1 MRRSQRTE
9 QTPGWGA
16 SSISWERCKCPLW
29 RRKELIFRTHLSHL
43 GVQTLTQGAP
53 VDVVQNAAAVAASPR
68 SRRRPARRPCVTQT
82 TQTRVMSGTRRHTGR
97 SLTCWGHTPCFND
110 SPSFLSRTFL
120 ESVGA
125 ELPPALFLVLP
136 FGSVASDL
144 VGFFFISDTKK
155 RLSSLEKRFDSTRK
169 WF

>member
-1 MRRSQRTE
+1 MGLTF
-9 QTPGWGA
+9 QTY
-16 SSISWERCKCPLW
+16 
-29 RRKELIFRTHLSHL
+29 LSHL

-68 SRRRPARRPCVTQT
+68 SRGRPDRRPCVTQT
-82 TQTRVMSGTRRHTGR
+82 TQTHHVRSPSTHRREPDVSRPHT
-97 SLTCWGHTPCFND
+97 HTPCFND
-110 SPSFLSRTFL
+110 SLSFLSRSFL

-136 FGSVASDL
+136 FDSVASDF

-155 RLSSLEKRFDSTRK
+155 RL
-169 WF
+169 